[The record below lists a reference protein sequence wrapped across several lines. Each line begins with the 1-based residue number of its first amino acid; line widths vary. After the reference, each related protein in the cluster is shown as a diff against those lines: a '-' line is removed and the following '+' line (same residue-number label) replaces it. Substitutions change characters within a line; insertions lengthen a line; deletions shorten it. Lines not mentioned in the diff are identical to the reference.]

1 MLAPLRDDEAMSA
14 IEYLGTIRGQA
25 SIVHLAGFRP
35 SPPVA
40 GDLVCILVRDSE
52 SGIAPRGWTKDHSGM
67 TWFFWKI
74 IASKEPDPV
83 MHALEPREWFW
94 EARAYRGD
102 FSHEGPETLTSAVP
116 VTSP

>member
-25 SIVHLAGFRP
+25 CTVRLAGFRP
-35 SPPVA
+35 GPPVA
-40 GDLVCILVRDSE
+40 GDLVCILVRDGE
-52 SGIAPRGWTKDHSGM
+52 SVISPSGWTKNHSGM

-83 MHALEPREWFW
+83 MYAPEPREWFW

-102 FSHEGPETLTSAVP
+102 FSRGGPGSLTSAVP
-116 VTSP
+116 VISP